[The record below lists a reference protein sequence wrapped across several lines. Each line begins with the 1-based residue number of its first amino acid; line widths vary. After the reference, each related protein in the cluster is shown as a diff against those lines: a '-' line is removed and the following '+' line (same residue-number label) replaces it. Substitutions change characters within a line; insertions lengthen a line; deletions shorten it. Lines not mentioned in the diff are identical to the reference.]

1 MVKPVSVAVE
11 ANLPA
16 FQLYT
21 SGVVTKNCG
30 TLVDHAILAVGW
42 GTDPTYGPYWI
53 VENSWGSSWG
63 ANGYILIGKSSTN
76 AAGICGINQYVY
88 YPLTQ

>member
-30 TLVDHAILAVGW
+30 TLVDHAILAVGY
-42 GTDPTYGPYWI
+42 DDAKQQ
-53 VENSWGSSWG
+53 VCFRNSWNTTWG
-63 ANGYILIGKSSTN
+63 DKGYGYLPYSYFKGGLVHDAWQAN
-76 AAGICGINQYVY
+76 
-88 YPLTQ
+88 